1 MGCDVPF
8 NYSKLAEE
16 SLESSM
22 SVVDENGDGN
32 LTWVE
37 YLHGQFGYT
46 EEELEKE
53 REKNEKN
60 SDNHDSDY
68 EASIPP
74 SQLMAH
80 RAGAQGGRTGRA
92 HRAAHRAGAQASMA
106 TVIGRR
112 LLVVEIWA
120 LTKWRTVE
128 TDYTIQ
134 TLFPA
139 TRSRK
144 RFVIF

>member
-68 EASIPP
+68 EASILLRPLTWFYTHRWTQIELRNLIHITFIVYHSLLAFRFHYRKQVDNRLHDTPP
-74 SQLMAH
+74 FL
-80 RAGAQGGRTGRA
+80 R
-92 HRAAHRAGAQASMA
+92 
-106 TVIGRR
+106 VIN
-112 LLVVEIWA
+112 V
-120 LTKWRTVE
+120 
-128 TDYTIQ
+128 
-134 TLFPA
+134 
-139 TRSRK
+139 
-144 RFVIF
+144 